1 MTTRPE
7 AKFRAGAICATIWN
21 NVGQTRDGL
30 TTEFKTVSFERSYKD
45 KAGAWQTTS
54 SLHLNDLP
62 RAQVVLGKAYEYIV
76 LQNKG
81 GEAQEEAIAA

>member
-7 AKFRAGAICATIWN
+7 AKFRAGPVCATIWN
-21 NVGQTRDGL
+21 NVGQTREGL
-30 TTEFKTVSFERSYKD
+30 PTEYKTVSFERSYKD

-54 SLHLNDLP
+54 SLRLNDLP

-76 LQNKG
+76 LQNKS